1 MGYRT
6 KREEVQI
13 ITRQGEVK
21 IKLEIDINVN
31 AGGAITV
38 HAEAKPT
45 DGGQPLEEVE
55 ENVWE
60 IPDFGPT
67 EKLEFGK
74 QVKENE

>member
-13 ITRQGEVK
+13 VTREGEVK

-38 HAEAKPT
+38 HADAKPV
-45 DGGQPLEEVE
+45 DGGTPLEEIE

-60 IPDFGPT
+60 TPEFKPT
-67 EKLEFGK
+67 KKLEFGK